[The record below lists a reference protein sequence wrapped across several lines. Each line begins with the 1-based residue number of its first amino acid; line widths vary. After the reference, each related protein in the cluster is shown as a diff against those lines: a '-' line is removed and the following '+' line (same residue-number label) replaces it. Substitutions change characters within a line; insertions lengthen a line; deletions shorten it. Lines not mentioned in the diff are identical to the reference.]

1 MKQMPSSEYRRSFA
15 SLTEPVAV
23 TVHGHVIGTWTPT
36 KIAYADTWSTAL
48 PSGADAPGVKYVVL
62 PRFTPVPKPSKRR

>member
-23 TVHGHVIGTWTPT
+23 TVHGHVIGTWTPA
-36 KIAYADTWSTAL
+36 KIAYADTWSTATNVDVSYL
-48 PSGADAPGVKYVVL
+48 
-62 PRFTPVPKPSKRR
+62 RTFTPVPKPSKRR